1 MPEDSFEKARK
12 AFFVSAE
19 TAPKPSVSSAKFLE
33 SDHIATQSTEIADL
47 PSIFYR
53 QGVPFRTDTT

>member
-33 SDHIATQSTEIADL
+33 SDHIATQSRKQEAAL
-47 PSIFYR
+47 FFYR
-53 QGVPFRTDTT
+53 QGVPFRTDTI